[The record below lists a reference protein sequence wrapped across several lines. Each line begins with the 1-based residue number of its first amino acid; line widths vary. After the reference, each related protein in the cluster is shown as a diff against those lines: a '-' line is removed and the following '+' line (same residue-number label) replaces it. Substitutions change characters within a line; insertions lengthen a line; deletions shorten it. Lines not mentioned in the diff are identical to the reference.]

1 MLSRANLLMG
11 LNAQAVSR
19 ERYSLIPRVLI
30 FPVDE
35 KGHVLLLKGASNK
48 KIWADLWNGPGGHV
62 EAGESVLEAARRELL
77 EETGLSAGRLTHCAQ
92 ITVDTGRSPGI
103 IFFVF
108 KAKKLSGDLCAS
120 IEGELAWFTQSQALK
135 LNLVEDLY
143 TLLPLVMRHRFNERP
158 LWGHYAYD
166 QNDQLIMRFFR

>member
-1 MLSRANLLMG
+1 MG

-62 EAGESVLEAARRELL
+62 EAGESVLEAARRPPKDPL
-77 EETGLSAGRLTHCAQ
+77 
-92 ITVDTGRSPGI
+92 
-103 IFFVF
+103 FVWPEP
-108 KAKKLSGDLCAS
+108 K
-120 IEGELAWFTQSQALK
+120 
-135 LNLVEDLY
+135 
-143 TLLPLVMRHRFNERP
+143 ER
-158 LWGHYAYD
+158 
-166 QNDQLIMRFFR
+166 